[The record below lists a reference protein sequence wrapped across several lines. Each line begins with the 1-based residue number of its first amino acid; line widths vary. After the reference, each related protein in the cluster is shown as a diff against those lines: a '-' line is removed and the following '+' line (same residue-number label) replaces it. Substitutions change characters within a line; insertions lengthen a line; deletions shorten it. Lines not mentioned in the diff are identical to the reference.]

1 MRLGAQIRTNFWG
14 PMAFVEAD
22 IEKLCFVG
30 EGLTRSERKHLE
42 TGAVGKVQG
51 YKRECTEDSTCIYT
65 HNNFILQK
73 GG

>member
-1 MRLGAQIRTNFWG
+1 
-14 PMAFVEAD
+14 MAFVEAD

-30 EGLTRSERKHLE
+30 EGLQVTRSERKHLE

-73 GG
+73 GQDM